1 MLAVITIFARSVF
14 TVEYRETLRDGLLLE
29 AEADPQIVAAA
40 ITGSG
45 AGGAEDRWSDIDLA
59 FGVRE
64 GVELADVIAVWTSRL
79 YGEHGAVHHL
89 DILAGPWVYRAF
101 FLANTLQVDL
111 AFVPV
116 TQFRA
121 LAPTF
126 RVVFG
131 TAQEAQH
138 LAGPEAMRLVEFGCC
153 CVGRGGPFNR
163 ECAGP
168 FPPVAPNGRDHVGE
182 RNCNVALHAGDGWDG
197 VGGSGA
203 DWAGCRWKVAG
214 VVQREHFV

>member
-153 CVGRGGPFNR
+153 CVGRGGPFP
-163 ECAGP
+163 A
-168 FPPVAPNGRDHVGE
+168 VAPDGRDHVGE

-203 DWAGCRWKVAG
+203 DWAGCRGKVAG
-214 VVQREHFV
+214 VVEREHFV